1 MKSDLMNR
9 RKKDELLRREGNYRT
24 RSIKNKSP
32 SRINESES
40 SEACPQKIDS
50 KHEEKETGRT

>member
-1 MKSDLMNR
+1 MKSDLNR
-9 RKKDELLRREGNYRT
+9 RGKNELLRREGNYRT
-24 RSIKNKSP
+24 RWIKSKSP
-32 SRINESES
+32 SGINESES